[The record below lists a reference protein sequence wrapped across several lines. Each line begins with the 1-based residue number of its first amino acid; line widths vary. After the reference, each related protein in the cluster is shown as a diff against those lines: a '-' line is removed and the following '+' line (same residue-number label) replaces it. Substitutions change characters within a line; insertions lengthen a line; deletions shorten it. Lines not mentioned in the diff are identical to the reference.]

1 MKLYDELAEWWPLFS
16 ASANYEEEAAIFAKL
31 LIDSCQPAPRTLLE
45 LGSGGGN
52 CASWL
57 KQSFEMTL
65 VDASPQMLAVSRVL
79 NPECEHREGDM
90 RTVDLGR
97 TFDAVFIHDAIMYMT
112 SSADLAAAI
121 RTAFRHCRAGGVA
134 LFVPD
139 CVRETFV
146 EETRHGGH
154 DGDDGRSLRYLEWT
168 VDPDPTDTTYR
179 TDFAIMLRDRG
190 GDARVVHDSH
200 VEGLFPRAEWI
211 HILREVGFAPSV
223 TNDKWGRELFVAK
236 RPG

>member
-16 ASANYEEEAAIFAKL
+16 APADYAEEAAFFARVL
-31 LIDSCQPAPRTLLE
+31 TEACTPAPRTVLE

-52 CASWL
+52 NALYL
-57 KQSFEMTL
+57 KSKFEMTL
-65 VDASPQMLAVSRVL
+65 VDLSPQMLAVSRGL

-90 RTVDLGR
+90 RTVNLGR
-97 TFDAVFIHDAIMYMT
+97 TFDAVFIHDAIAYMT
-112 SSADLAAAI
+112 TTADLDAAI
-121 RTAFRHCRAGGVA
+121 STAYRHCRAGGVA

-146 EETRHGGH
+146 AETRHGGH
-154 DGDDGRSLRYLEWT
+154 DGGDGRSLRYLMWS

-179 TDFAIMLRDRG
+179 TDFAIMLRDQNG
-190 GDARVVHDSH
+190 ETRVVLDSH
-200 VEGLFPRAEWI
+200 IEGVFPRAEWMRL
-211 HILREVGFAPSV
+211 LREAGFDPQIL
-223 TNDKWGRELFVAK
+223 TDEWGRVVFVAK